1 MIEAADR
8 RRSSEWHNTRSWLWL
23 LTSAFAEACRVFIV
37 NGLQPEPQALLILAG
52 FKNASVGSLRHAQG
66 WLSALALLQLKRT
79 HWGNGR
85 MQRYGLVAA
94 VLLVGG
100 VLVRLVHGVVA
111 PVHVDDAHLAVPST
125 PLVPA
130 TELVV
135 AQEHGRLG
143 HLYVREGA
151 AVAPGQ
157 ALFSLKRDLE
167 IEQDLVDRG
176 LARDITE
183 VNAQIRESRRALDSL
198 AERLVLTRP
207 VANPQFEQQIALA
220 RQRLDRRITLW
231 LSGGLSRDFVD
242 EGEERLLRLQRDAA
256 QWREDRQKL
265 VSLQQLIRQQ
275 NARLEGLLQQQT
287 QLRSS
292 DLQRRAEARVH
303 PPLQFNEQ
311 SHLDYATYRAP
322 ARGTVLRLL
331 KQPGEAVK
339 PREAVA
345 IVQRDLPP
353 PVVEARVPRS
363 GQWFLIPDQEARV
376 EIPSLRQR
384 YDAQAVAVDHG
395 GDGWQ
400 RVRLALKGVPATEVR
415 RLLALPGEPVRLTI
429 PREHLLVRWLRTREL
444 KAWASP

>member
-1 MIEAADR
+1 
-8 RRSSEWHNTRSWLWL
+8 
-23 LTSAFAEACRVFIV
+23 
-37 NGLQPEPQALLILAG
+37 
-52 FKNASVGSLRHAQG
+52 
-66 WLSALALLQLKRT
+66 
-79 HWGNGR
+79 
-85 MQRYGLVAA
+85 MQRYGLIAGMV
-94 VLLVGG
+94 LVGG
-100 VLVRLVHGVVA
+100 LLVRLVHGVVA
-111 PVHVDDAHLAVPST
+111 PVQVDDARLAVPST

-130 TELVV
+130 TDLVV

-143 HLYVREGA
+143 HVYVREGA

-157 ALFSLKRDLE
+157 ALFSLKRDPQ

-176 LARDITE
+176 LARDITD
-183 VNAQIRESRRALDSL
+183 VNAQIRESRRSLDSL
-198 AERLVLTRP
+198 AERLVLARP

-220 RQRLDRRITLW
+220 RERLDRRITLW

-242 EGEERLLRLQRDAA
+242 EGEERLLRLKRDAA

-265 VSLQQLIRQQ
+265 VSLQQLIQQQ
-275 NARLEGLLQQQT
+275 NARLEGLLQQQA
-287 QLRSS
+287 QLRTS
-292 DLQRRAEARVH
+292 DLKRRAEARVH

-345 IVQRDLPP
+345 VVQKDLPP

-363 GQWFLIPDQEARV
+363 GQWLLVPDQEARV

-384 YDAQAVAVDHG
+384 YDAQYVAVDHG
-395 GDGWQ
+395 GNGWL
-400 RVRLALKGVPATEVR
+400 RVRLALKGVPAAEVR

-444 KAWASP
+444 KAWTEM